1 MTGTRK
7 IINLN
12 YDVVK
17 LFTVPIHRLEID
29 NFKDTRDLLIKYVY
43 DLKNLG
49 CKGRNA
55 SNRGGWQSDPFEI
68 KDCNDILH
76 NLLINVISNIPSFR
90 ENIDVR
96 CDGWV
101 NINPPEALNVTHN
114 HPNCDIAGVLWIK
127 IPKNSGDLIFVS
139 PYDFLSYVE
148 MFSYKEEFKNDLNYY
163 HNYKFTPQEGSI
175 LLFPSHLQHRVSPN
189 KSNEDRISVSFNI
202 KLLNVMFD
210 KDPYD

>member
-12 YDVVK
+12 YDIEK

-29 NFKDTRDLLIKYVY
+29 NFKDTRDLLIKYAY

-49 CKGRNA
+49 REGRNA

-68 KDCNDILH
+68 KDCDDVLQD
-76 NLLINVISNIPSFR
+76 LLINVISNIPSFR

-101 NINPPEALNVTHN
+101 NINPPEALNVTH
-114 HPNCDIAGVLWIK
+114 IIQIVILQ
-127 IPKNSGDLIFVS
+127 
-139 PYDFLSYVE
+139 
-148 MFSYKEEFKNDLNYY
+148 EFC
-163 HNYKFTPQEGSI
+163 G
-175 LLFPSHLQHRVSPN
+175 
-189 KSNEDRISVSFNI
+189 
-202 KLLNVMFD
+202 
-210 KDPYD
+210 